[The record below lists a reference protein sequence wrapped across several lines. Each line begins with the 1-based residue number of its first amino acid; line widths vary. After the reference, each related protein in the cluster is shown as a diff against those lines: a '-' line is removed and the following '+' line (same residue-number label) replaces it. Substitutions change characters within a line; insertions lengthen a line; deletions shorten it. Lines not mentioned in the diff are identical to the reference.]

1 MLPEA
6 PNVRTPGTIVESQR
20 ALPGYLGGFRA
31 LGDKVFQAAKI
42 ATAKSTARLYILTPS
57 LSKT

>member
-1 MLPEA
+1 M
-6 PNVRTPGTIVESQR
+6 RTPGTIVESQR